1 MDIARVFLVTH
12 PKGLVLRDASPLL
25 DEGDL
30 LALGLDAA
38 SARRV
43 GELGGATS
51 WVCSLARDA
60 LPPPYS
66 AIGLRALHAMVGA
79 EVFGCAMRA
88 VQLAGFVD
96 THRFCGR
103 CATPTVPVEGERAL
117 RCPACELT
125 SYPRISPVVIGLVRR
140 GDRALLAR
148 SPRFPMPFYSTLAGF
163 VEIGE
168 TLEEALAREVRE
180 EVGIEI
186 GAIRYFGSQPWPY
199 PHQLMI
205 GFMAEWT
212 SGEVRVDGVEIA
224 DAQWFRADELP
235 MVPAPMSIARQL
247 IDAWAREAR

>member
-1 MDIARVFLVTH
+1 MDIARVFFVTH
-12 PKGLVLRDASPLL
+12 RQGLVLRGESPLL
-25 DEGDL
+25 DERDL
-30 LALGLDAA
+30 IALGLDAT
-38 SARRV
+38 RGHRI
-43 GELGGATS
+43 GELGGATT
-51 WVCSLARDA
+51 WVCSLAHDA
-60 LPPPYS
+60 FEAPYS
-66 AIGLRALHAMVGA
+66 AIGLRALHAMVDA
-79 EVFGCAMRA
+79 AVFGSAMRA

-103 CATPTVPVEGERAL
+103 CATPTVPVEGERCL

-148 SPRFPMPFYSTLAGF
+148 SPRFPAPFFSTLAGF

-224 DAQWFRADELP
+224 EAHWFRAGELP
-235 MVPAPMSIARQL
+235 LVPPPMSIARQL